1 MASKRFN
8 EKKAKKMMEAI
19 DRELDSGYGKTDFD
33 GVANFDSRDAA
44 MGKGEAELFE
54 KKMSKEEKKAATK
67 AARETKKNAKGGGSR
82 KSSSNSLAELG
93 GGDDDTAASTS
104 ASNNNGNGKKA
115 SNGNLVDL
123 ASLSIAEQAEAKREA
138 ALEAL
143 SQMQIGV
150 TYEAKKGKLHKNA
163 RDINVSGVT
172 VTFHGK
178 SLIEDTEIIV
188 NYGNRYGFI
197 GPNGSGKSTI
207 MKAIAHRAI
216 PIPDNLDIYFL
227 DCEYPARSDIT
238 ALQAVMESND
248 EIEMLEKKAE
258 QLNSSMAD
266 TNDEEEQAG
275 IQKALEAVYERLD
288 QLDATTAEARAT
300 IILFGLGFTPS
311 MQKMTTKEFSGGW
324 RMRVALA
331 RALFLEPEALFLD
344 EPTNRTLEFRSV

>member
-1 MASKRFN
+1 MAKRYN
-8 EKKAKKMMEAI
+8 EKKAKQMQMAI

-33 GVANFDSRDAA
+33 SVANFDSRDAA
-44 MGKGEAELFE
+44 MGKGDSELFE
-54 KKMSKEEKKAATK
+54 KKLTKEEKKAASK
-67 AARETKKNAKGGGSR
+67 AAREAKKNAKG
-82 KSSSNSLAELG
+82 K
-93 GGDDDTAASTS
+93 S
-104 ASNNNGNGKKA
+104 AS
-115 SNGNLVDL
+115 
-123 ASLSIAEQAEAKREA
+123 SLSIKKSDDDSNGHNGNVPDLAALAISGTENKREA

-143 SQMQIGV
+143 SQMHIGV

-172 VTFHGK
+172 ITFHGK
-178 SLIEDTEIIV
+178 SLIEDTELVI

-207 MKAIAHRAI
+207 MKAISHRAI
-216 PIPDNLDIYFL
+216 PIPENLDIYFL
-227 DCEYPARSDIT
+227 DREYPARNDIT

-258 QLNSSMAD
+258 ALNAAMAD
-266 TNDEEEQAG
+266 ATDEDEQAE
-275 IQKALEAVYERLD
+275 IQKSLEAIFERLD
-288 QLDATTAEARAT
+288 QLDANTAEARAT
-300 IILFGLGFTPS
+300 TILFGLGFTPS

-344 EPTNRTLEFRSV
+344 EPTNRECFNLLVLGSHVLIN